1 MNRFK
6 KYLAL
11 TRLGIIECVS
21 YRLALL
27 VMVFG
32 NLLYLTLIY
41 FVWKAI
47 FASSGSDVVNGM
59 TFETTMIYLVLATA
73 LFNFMEMYIV
83 WEINRDVQSGKIA
96 LNLIKPI
103 EYKDYLFWSVSGSF
117 VVNFVFT
124 FIPTFIIVMLVT
136 KGTIVLGINLVYFL
150 IAVILAVIINY
161 EIDFIIG
168 TICLFTESIWGINVM
183 KQAVVTLLSG
193 ATIPLAFFPEKLRA
207 VIEYLPFR
215 AIYDTPLTLLLSHN
229 PDWSMVGEKLFISL
243 IWVVVMSTISHLFWR
258 ISIRQVTVNGG

>member
-6 KYLAL
+6 KYFAL
-11 TRLGIIECVS
+11 TRAGIIECVN
-21 YRLALL
+21 YRMALV

-83 WEINRDVQSGKIA
+83 WEMGRDIQSGKIA
-96 LNLIKPI
+96 LNLLKPMK
-103 EYKDYLFWSVSGSF
+103 YKDYLFWSVSGSF

-124 FIPTFIIVMLVT
+124 FIPTFLIVMLVT
-136 KGTIVLGINLVYFL
+136 KGTIAIGINLIYFV
-150 IAVILAVIINY
+150 IAVVLAVIINY

-168 TICLFTESIWGINVM
+168 TVCLYTESIWGINVM

-193 ATIPLAFFPEKLRA
+193 ATIPLAFFPDKLRT

-215 AIYDTPLTLLLSHN
+215 AIYDTPLTILLSRN
-229 PDWSMVGEKLFISL
+229 PDAGMVAQKLLVSL
-243 IWVVVMSTISHLFWR
+243 LWAVVMSLISHLFWR

>member
-6 KYLAL
+6 KYFAL
-11 TRLGIIECVS
+11 TRAGIIECVN
-21 YRLALL
+21 YRMALV

-83 WEINRDVQSGKIA
+83 WEMGRDIQSGKIA
-96 LNLIKPI
+96 LNLLKPMK
-103 EYKDYLFWSVSGSF
+103 YKDYLFWSVSGSF

-124 FIPTFIIVMLVT
+124 FIPTFLIVVLVT
-136 KGTIVLGINLVYFL
+136 KGTITIGINLIYFV
-150 IAVILAVIINY
+150 IAVVLAVIINY

-168 TICLFTESIWGINVM
+168 TVCLYTESIWGINVM

-193 ATIPLAFFPEKLRA
+193 ATIPLAFFPEKLRT

-215 AIYDTPLTLLLSHN
+215 AIYDTPLTILLSRN
-229 PDWSMVGEKLFISL
+229 PDAGMVAQKLLVSL
-243 IWVVVMSTISHLFWR
+243 LWAVVMSLISHLFWR